1 MKTSIFAL
9 ATLFL
14 LSACNTATTTAP
26 TDAPISSAAPAAATT
41 DQTADLKTHPAE
53 IDKMLA
59 DNYELLDSARGFLD
73 NDIHTDVIY
82 VLHKKTD
89 KEGFEDEGKRPLI
102 VFTGQ
107 ADKTWKLAARADE
120 IVMCAGCGGI
130 FGDPYNG
137 LTIGKQKFTLG
148 HYAGS
153 NWRWA
158 YDATFAYSEADKT
171 WLMESVFNENSN
183 TIGEEQKGD
192 TMRVTAKDFGKIKLS
207 DAKDPANYTHKDEEG
222 N

>member
-1 MKTSIFAL
+1 MKTTIFTL

-14 LSACNTATTTAP
+14 LSACSNTATAP
-26 TDAPISSAAPAAATT
+26 TDAPVSSAAPAVTT

-59 DNYELLDSARGFLD
+59 DNYELVDSARGLLD
-73 NDIHTDVIY
+73 DDIHTDLIY
-82 VLHKKTD
+82 VLHKKTN
-89 KEGFEDEGKRPLI
+89 KEGFEDEDPRPLM

-107 ADKTWKLAARADE
+107 ADKTWKLAARADS
-120 IVMCAGCGGI
+120 IVMCPGCGGV

-137 LTIGKQKFTLG
+137 LSLGKQKFMVR

-158 YDATFAYSEADKT
+158 YDATFAYSAVDKT

-183 TIGEEQKGD
+183 TIGEPQDGD
-192 TMRVTAKDFGKIKLS
+192 TMRVTAKNFGKVKLS
-207 DAKDPANYTHKDEEG
+207 EAKDPANYTHKK
-222 N
+222 